1 MISKEHLKALDSETA
16 KAADTPAKP
25 EGVWHAPKK
34 PAKQFTLPP
43 PVGVSLPHEFHVF
56 HPTED
61 DCPMDSPV
69 EKTPMDHCKKW
80 YDRCANDMADGQQ
93 IKDM

>member
-1 MISKEHLKALDSETA
+1 MFPPPAPEILAKVNAEGTEGEWQLPKRTA
-16 KAADTPAKP
+16 KP
-25 EGVWHAPKK
+25 GVPQPTAGII
-34 PAKQFTLPP
+34 L
-43 PVGVSLPHEFHVF
+43 SREFHVF

-69 EKTPMDHCKKW
+69 EKNQMDHIKKW
-80 YDRCANDMADGQQ
+80 YDRSARDMADGQQ